1 MEHESSGSSAKSGK
15 SSGGGGDGWAGTA
28 KSGKSGGSDLWGSS
42 GSKSSKLALIHGV
55 PQARRPSPARSRAET
70 RGLDQ
75 MMVLPGVTHGVVTN
89 K

>member
-1 MEHESSGSSAKSGK
+1 
-15 SSGGGGDGWAGTA
+15 
-28 KSGKSGGSDLWGSS
+28 
-42 GSKSSKLALIHGV
+42 V